1 MKRARDIMLEKGW
14 FSSGIRF
21 YPYQA
26 GIGVSISIWPSI
38 GRPEVAI
45 YLGPFK
51 FWLGISGKKASAW
64 AIRKRRG

>member
-1 MKRARDIMLEKGW
+1 MKRPREIALENGW

-21 YPYQA
+21 YPYRA
-26 GIGVSISIWPSI
+26 GIGISISFEP
-38 GRPEVAI
+38 GTRRPQASI